1 LDYGNGGINQMNKYY
16 WFGSLLLV
24 LLVYLGYQEL
34 RYKDLKLTLVNVQNE
49 AQTLEDQLTRTL
61 TRNQELL
68 KQVAVSDSVIKGYQS
83 KVRQLESSRV
93 LVNQEIEILKN
104 EDEDVNQVL
113 SIKLPV
119 SLLNRLQ

>member
-1 LDYGNGGINQMNKYY
+1 MNKYY

-49 AQTLEDQLTRTL
+49 AQTLEDQFTRTL

-68 KQVAVSDSVIKGYQS
+68 KQVAVSDSVIKSYQS

>member
-1 LDYGNGGINQMNKYY
+1 M
-16 WFGSLLLV
+16 
-24 LLVYLGYQEL
+24 
-34 RYKDLKLTLVNVQNE
+34 NVQNE
-49 AQTLEDQLTRTL
+49 AQMLEDQLTRTL

-68 KQVAVSDSVIKGYQS
+68 KQVAVSDSTIKSYQS
-83 KVRQLESSRV
+83 KVKQLESSRV

-119 SLLNRLQ
+119 SLLSRLQ